1 MTDVHIWRQYP
12 ILPDDGTDGTLVGRV
27 WRPGRDGKPGGPSVV
42 VIRAEGV
49 FDIMHV
55 APTTSALLNLADPA
69 AAVRGATGERLGALD
84 DIVANTT
91 ADTRDTG
98 ESWLLAP
105 IDLQAVKAA
114 GVTFAVSLLERLIE
128 EQAKGDPARAD
139 GVRQELSAAVGADI
153 GRVKPGSPQAEQ
165 LKQTLI
171 EKGLWSPY
179 LEVGIGPHAEIFTK
193 APPMASVGY
202 GVDVG
207 VRSDSDWTNPEPEV
221 VLVVNA
227 LGQIVG
233 ATLGNDVNLR
243 DMEGRSALLLGKA
256 KDNNAS
262 SAVGPFIR
270 LFDATFSID
279 DVRKAEVQLDV
290 LGPDQFHLKGRSDL
304 GQISRD
310 PTELVHQAMGQH
322 HQYPDGMVL
331 YTGTLFAP
339 SQPRT
344 PGGAGFTHVL
354 GDHVVIRS
362 PKLGTLMNRVNRC
375 DAIAPWTFGTGAL
388 MQNLAARGLL

>member
-1 MTDVHIWRQYP
+1 MTDAHIWRQYP
-12 ILPDDGTDGTLVGRV
+12 ILPDDGVSGTLLGRV
-27 WRPGRDGKPGGPSVV
+27 WRPAQDDKPGGPSVV
-42 VIRAEGV
+42 AVRADGV
-49 FDIMHV
+49 FDITRA
-55 APTTSALLNLADPA
+55 APTTSFLLNRPDPA
-69 AAVRGATGERLGALD
+69 ARIRNAAGERLGTIE
-84 DIVANTT
+84 DIAANTT
-91 ADTRDTG
+91 AEKRD
-98 ESWLLAP
+98 ESQPWLLAP

-128 EQAKGDPARAD
+128 EQAKGDPARAE

-153 GRVKPGSPQAEQ
+153 ARVKPGSPQAEQ
-165 LKQTLI
+165 LKQALI
-171 EKGLWSPY
+171 KKGLWSPY

-207 VRSDSDWTNPEPEV
+207 IRADSDWTNPEPEV

-227 LGQIVG
+227 RGEIVG

-270 LFDATFSID
+270 LFDRTFSLD
-279 DVRKAEVQLDV
+279 DVRRAEVQLDV
-290 LGPDQFHLKGRSDL
+290 MGPDQFHLKGRSDL

-310 PTELVHQAMGQH
+310 PTELVSQAMGQH

-339 SQPRT
+339 TQPRL

-354 GDHVVIRS
+354 GDYVAIRS

-375 DAIAPWTFGTGAL
+375 DAIPPWTFGAGAL